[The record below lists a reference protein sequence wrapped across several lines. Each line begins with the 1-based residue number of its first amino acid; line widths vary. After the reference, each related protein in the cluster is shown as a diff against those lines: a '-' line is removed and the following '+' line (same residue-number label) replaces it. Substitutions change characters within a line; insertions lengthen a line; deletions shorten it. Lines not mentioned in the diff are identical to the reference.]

1 MSTVSV
7 KKSVLQSIIK
17 KSLSEGDFKKS
28 DPSRRLTVGPDLS
41 SLPAELPLTPSDRMS
56 TQIEVER
63 PPVEDEDYTPMNQRE
78 LGFALQALSSMV
90 PTDHVEKAYM
100 AFKSIIEQIE
110 EEGSDDEEIQIES
123 VRRKTAILRALLGEA
138 EDEYRGAGKLMY
150 QTYKDTDL
158 GSPDEDETTSK
169 TTLRDVNVDRILR
182 EYPDALGNLG
192 LVKSDLF
199 KLLGL
204 VDDILISNSDLE
216 IFMEILEGMESVDD
230 KTMDKVQKAF
240 FTRRDKDLANFVK
253 FFIRTNTVAAGGS
266 AKPAKPSKKAAPK
279 VEIPGEFAWQEYAK
293 KFGFA
298 AASGIR
304 QSFIRDIT
312 GVRAVAAYVTGKNEL
327 AYIKNSILEAFE
339 DALSSPRNKAVLET
353 LIEEEGLQEFRNL
366 LEEDPKLLTRTETY
380 KNFAGLITYEA
391 LSRIAEMSFKG
402 MGGKGAGRRIGDAFQ
417 AEFGKEKPSSRE
429 LKQLEDM
436 SLAGDYSDLVDS
448 ILDEAEQ
455 NNYINFLT
463 AALLMAAEDPSSSAT
478 AAELAA
484 HEYAKPAFATLKS
497 FSSGKK
503 PPELALGDFV
513 EPSPEGEAFVSQVKA
528 ARKLGR
534 K

>member
-17 KSLSEGDFKKS
+17 KSLSEGDLKKS

-110 EEGSDDEEIQIES
+110 EEGSEDEEIQIES

-138 EDEYRGAGKLMY
+138 EDEYKGAGKLMY

-158 GSPDEDETTSK
+158 GPPNEDETALK
-169 TTLRDVNVDRILR
+169 TTSRDVNVDRFLR

-199 KLLGL
+199 KLIGL

-216 IFMEILEGMESVDD
+216 IFMEILEGMENVDD

-240 FTRRDKDLANFVK
+240 STRRDKDLANFVK
-253 FFIRTNTVAAGGS
+253 FFIRTNTVEAGGS
-266 AKPAKPSKKAAPK
+266 SKPAKDSKKPPAAATEQLK
-279 VEIPGEFAWQEYAK
+279 GFEWQKYAK
-293 KFGFA
+293 PMGYA
-298 AASGIR
+298 AASGLR
-304 QSFIRDIT
+304 QSFIRDVT
-312 GVRAVAAYVTGKNEL
+312 GVRSLLAFISGKDDRTYVR
-327 AYIKNSILEAFE
+327 NSIMEAFV
-339 DALSSPRNKAVLET
+339 DGLSAPENQAVLKE
-353 LIEEEGLQEFRNL
+353 LIEEEGLSEFSRA
-366 LEEDPKLLTRTETY
+366 LEEDPKLLTRTSIF
-380 KNFAGLITYEA
+380 KNFEGMITYEA
-391 LSRIAEMSFKG
+391 LSQIADMKFKG
-402 MGGKGAGRRIGDAFQ
+402 KGGKGFGRRIGEGFV
-417 AEFGKEKPSSRE
+417 AEFNLPPLTAREKM
-429 LKQLEDM
+429 QLEQMGLD
-436 SLAGDYSDLVDS
+436 GVYRDFVDYL
-448 ILDEAEQ
+448 LDEAES
-455 NNYINFLT
+455 NGYINLLT
-463 AALLMAAEDPSSSAT
+463 AAFIMSAEDADAAEYG
-478 AAELAA
+478 
-484 HEYAKPAFATLKS
+484 EYLKPAYSTLRS
-497 FSSGKK
+497 LAPGKK
-503 PPELALGDFV
+503 PPELSVGEFLKG
-513 EPSPEGEAFVSQVKA
+513 SPEGEQFSSKIKA